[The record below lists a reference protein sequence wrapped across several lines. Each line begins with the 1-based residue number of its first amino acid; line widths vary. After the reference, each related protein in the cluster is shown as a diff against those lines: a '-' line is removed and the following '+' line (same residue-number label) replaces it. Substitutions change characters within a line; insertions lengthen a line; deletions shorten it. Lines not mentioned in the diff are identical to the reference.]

1 MDSWAAAGK
10 VFSVLV
16 MGFGLVHVGVV
27 GAHPMLGPNVQGCGV
42 AKHRAIVNV
51 QVQSSQGLLGHGER
65 LVIRLGDDAKGV
77 NLIHTPG
84 GRQLP
89 VNAATGESFPR
100 EVIDRLT
107 VKWGEK

>member
-1 MDSWAAAGK
+1 
-10 VFSVLV
+10 

-27 GAHPMLGPNVQGCGV
+27 GAHPMLGPNVQGCD
-42 AKHRAIVNV
+42 RPIVNA

-65 LVIRLGDDAKGV
+65 LVICLGDDAKGV
-77 NLIHTPG
+77 NSIHTPG
-84 GRQLP
+84 GRQQP